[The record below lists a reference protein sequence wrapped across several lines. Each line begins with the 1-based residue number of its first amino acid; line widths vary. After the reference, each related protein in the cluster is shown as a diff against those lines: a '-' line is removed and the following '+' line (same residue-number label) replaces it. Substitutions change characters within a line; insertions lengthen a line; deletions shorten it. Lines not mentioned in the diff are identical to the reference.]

1 MQTILYNVA
10 IIISTLDLNQLVS
23 NFVKSLY
30 FHKENKNDIKIEFYA
45 MSWKRLSN
53 EIFNGICVNVE

>member
-1 MQTILYNVA
+1 MYNVA